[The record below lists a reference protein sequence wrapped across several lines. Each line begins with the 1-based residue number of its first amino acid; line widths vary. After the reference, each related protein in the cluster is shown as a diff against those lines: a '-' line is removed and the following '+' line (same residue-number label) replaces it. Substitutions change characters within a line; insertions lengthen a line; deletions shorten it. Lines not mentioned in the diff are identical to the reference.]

1 MKLKI
6 RLYSYNLFFLNI
18 EVSVSK
24 ISRKYFK
31 YFLFNI
37 IGINLTSLN
46 LLKNVIILL
55 INNSF
60 VNS

>member
-37 IGINLTSLN
+37 IGINLASLN
-46 LLKNVIILL
+46 LLKNFIILL